1 MRKFGGKGKLS
12 NLAFYRTITRC
23 IAKEGFLKVTKG
35 LLWQVIRTSN
45 YKSCHRPSTF
55 SLEIA
60 ERGGFIRCGWV
71 GFGVL
76 KLTCDQAVLLPRKRK
91 KPDRRLM

>member
-1 MRKFGGKGKLS
+1 MNRKVQMS
-12 NLAFYRTITRC
+12 RAIHDNLAHAI
-23 IAKEGFLKVTKG
+23 
-35 LLWQVIRTSN
+35 
-45 YKSCHRPSTF
+45 YKSSHRPSTF

-60 ERGGFIRCGWV
+60 ERGGFIRYGWV

-76 KLTCDQAVLLPRKRK
+76 KLTCDQAVRLPRKRK